1 MLRAVVGRRG
11 LIRAAAAGAA
21 ACGFAVSVDGPTAEA
36 FKLEFKKKAKQPYEL
51 GRTLGKGAFAVVRLA
66 TDRATGGQ
74 FACKLVDKA
83 NTNVDEFG
91 REVRTMRE
99 VGIHRHIVSLIDEF
113 ETDEAW
119 ALVMDLVVGGE
130 VFDRL
135 CNKGLYS
142 ENDAAT
148 FVCQLGLALQHL
160 HERGIVHADLKPENL
175 LLVSQATD
183 ADVKLC
189 DFGLARFVGADEPE
203 LTGRNGTIA
212 YMAPEQLREGGTFDS
227 QVDLWAVGVIVFI
240 LLSGH
245 HYPLALA
252 LTLTLTLHWPF
263 ILLSGYHPFDPE
275 GASTNELVAQRVLR
289 GEWSFDDP
297 AWRSVSSDARSLIS
311 ELLSPDPA
319 KRPDV
324 SALLSSRW
332 VQGHAA
338 PAKPLPET
346 TASSLRAFNEARR
359 TWRAAIRAAALV
371 SRSPTMATANRSGL
385 HTQSLL
391 PAGAI
396 DELRDAFQAYDA
408 DGNGKIEMSE
418 LQHVMRSLGA
428 HEEQAKQIMQAADV
442 QESDGALSFDEVPA
456 LLGLQRT
463 TSKGPLSSPSPQSSL
478 LTPLPLLSS
487 SPLLLPS
494 PPPLTSS
501 PLLSLPSLLS
511 LTSPTFEP
519 CGGKFC
525 AVVGPIYEHSHQALR
540 RAFDL
545 FDQDGNGTID
555 RAELRTIMTKLHL
568 VPPSAAGAATVDR
581 MFELADVS
589 SGQETSFDEFVP
601 CMHTCMHA
609 CMHTCR

>member
-240 LLSGH
+240 LLSG
-245 HYPLALA
+245 
-252 LTLTLTLHWPF
+252 
-263 ILLSGYHPFDPE
+263 YHPFDPE

-442 QESDGALSFDEVPA
+442 QESDGALSFDE
-456 LLGLQRT
+456 
-463 TSKGPLSSPSPQSSL
+463 
-478 LTPLPLLSS
+478 
-487 SPLLLPS
+487 
-494 PPPLTSS
+494 
-501 PLLSLPSLLS
+501 
-511 LTSPTFEP
+511 
-519 CGGKFC
+519 FC

-581 MFELADVS
+581 MFELADVN
-589 SGQETSFDEFVP
+589 GDQKISFDEFVRLFRQAP
-601 CMHTCMHA
+601 SKHA
-609 CMHTCR
+609 SVRRL